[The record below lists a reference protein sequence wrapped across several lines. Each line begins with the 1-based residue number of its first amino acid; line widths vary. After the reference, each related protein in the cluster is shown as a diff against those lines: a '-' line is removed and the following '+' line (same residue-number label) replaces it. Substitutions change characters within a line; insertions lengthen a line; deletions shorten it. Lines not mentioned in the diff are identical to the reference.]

1 MKKCP
6 HCGMNIRDDVEV
18 CGYCGGE
25 IPKDAPARS
34 AAGRSSSAP
43 QRNVPQRQAP
53 KREQEKPAAEPGS
66 EEEEEE
72 DGGLSRVLQPG
83 EQILIGSLN
92 VSVKKFAFHAYLTNQ
107 RIFLIDSQEKKIR
120 VTAKDV
126 PRNTIADSSVEYSES
141 SDPVLVLSVKSVDD
155 EDVKTMKLVFTQDG
169 TDRSAEVD
177 DWISMLH
184 EEAGGK
190 KQRRAAAPPAREQP
204 AEEPLIEEIRD
215 EEPVAAPPARPAKP
229 AARHEELRPAHKP
242 LKEHE
247 RQPPV
252 KRLMPIVR
260 EPEPE
265 EPEPEIRPQH
275 RRVQV
280 RAVGEQQQPVR
291 SDTLLIRKPEVQTA
305 VRSAMKS
312 PVQPMRQT
320 TIRPI
325 RSPTPEPVRR
335 PVPEPEPVPEV
346 TPVEMPTIRRQVVH
360 EEPAENPQFCFN
372 CGKKLPAEANFCP
385 GCGTKLGRAKAETT
399 AARHAKTLPRMPA
412 PAAAAT
418 TAPHLKKLPR
428 IEEVRDEDEEEEPP
442 RRPPVKRT
450 PKGSDMTILQKF
462 LRR

>member
-6 HCGMNIRDDVEV
+6 HCGMNIRDNVEV

-25 IPKDAPARS
+25 IPKAGPARS
-34 AAGRSSSAP
+34 AAGRPAQAP
-43 QRNVPQRQAP
+43 QRNIPQKQAP
-53 KREQEKPAAEPGS
+53 KREQEAS
-66 EEEEEE
+66 EGDPEGEEEE
-72 DGGLSRVLQPG
+72 DGGLSRVLQSG

-126 PRNTIADSSVEYSES
+126 PRTTIADSTIEYSES
-141 SDPVLVLSVKSVDD
+141 SDPVLVLSVKSADD
-155 EDVKTMKLVFTQDG
+155 EDIKTMKLVFTQDG
-169 TDRSAEVD
+169 TDRSAEVE
-177 DWISMLH
+177 DWIALLH
-184 EEAGGK
+184 EETRGK
-190 KQRRAAAPPAREQP
+190 KPRRATPPPARDEP
-204 AEEPLIEEIRD
+204 AEEPLAEEEQE
-215 EEPVAAPPARPAKP
+215 EEPEDVPPVRPAKP
-229 AARHEELRPAHKP
+229 AVRHEELRPTHKP

-260 EPEPE
+260 EPE
-265 EPEPEIRPQH
+265 EPEVVPQH
-275 RRVQV
+275 RKVQV
-280 RAVGEQQQPVR
+280 RTVGEQQPVPPVR
-291 SDTLLIRKPEVQTA
+291 SDTLLIKKPEVHTA
-305 VRSAMKS
+305 VRSAMKN

-325 RSPTPEPVRR
+325 RSTSAEPVRR
-335 PVPEPEPVPEV
+335 PIPEPEPIPEV
-346 TPVEMPTIRRQVVH
+346 TPVEIPTIRRQVMP
-360 EEPAENPQFCFN
+360 EESAENPQFCYN

-385 GCGTKLGRAKAETT
+385 GCGTKLGRAKAEAT
-399 AARHAKTLPRMPA
+399 AARHARTLPRPA
-412 PAAAAT
+412 PAAASP

-428 IEEVRDEDEEEEPP
+428 IEEVHEDEDDVEPP